1 MKKYE
6 INIFNDDFKEFI
18 GALNSFNVDYI
29 LIGGYS
35 VILHGYSRTTGD
47 LDIWVRK
54 TADNYYKISEAFNN
68 FGIPSDAI
76 GLNRFLNHNEYDVF
90 SFGRSP
96 VSIDIVTEIQ
106 GVEFENAF
114 NNIEKIEVQGIKIN
128 LLNFNDLI
136 STKKATGRFKDLDDL
151 DNLNRTNREE

>member
-1 MKKYE
+1 MRRYE

-18 GALNSFNVDYI
+18 SALNFYNVDYI

-54 TADNYYKISEAFNN
+54 TSENYEKISNAFNL

-90 SFGRSP
+90 TFGRSP

-106 GVEFENAF
+106 GVQFDDAF
-114 NNIEKIEVQGIKIN
+114 NKIEKIEIQGIIVN
-128 LLNFNDLI
+128 LIHINDLRQ
-136 STKKATGRFKDLDDL
+136 TKRATGRFKDLDDL
-151 DNLNRTNREE
+151 DNINQSI

>member
-1 MKKYE
+1 MRKYE
-6 INIFNDDFKEFI
+6 INIFNDDFKDFI
-18 GALNSFNVDYI
+18 CALNSHQVEYI

-54 TADNYYKISEAFNN
+54 SEENYLKITAAFDF

-76 GLNRFLNHNEYDVF
+76 GLNRFLNHNDYDVF

-114 NNIEKIEVQGIKIN
+114 NNIEKVEIQGIVVN
-128 LLNFNDLI
+128 LLHKNDLI
-136 STKKATGRFKDLDDL
+136 STKKATGRYKDLDDI
-151 DNLNRTNREE
+151 DNLSIDNC

>member
-6 INIFNDDFKEFI
+6 INLFNDDFKDFI
-18 GALNSFNVDYI
+18 QALNNQNVEYI

-47 LDIWVRK
+47 LDIWVNK
-54 TADNYYKISEAFNN
+54 TQSNYLKMEKAFSE
-68 FGIPSDAI
+68 FGIPADAV
-76 GLNRFLNHNEYDVF
+76 GLNRFLNHKEYDVF

-106 GVEFENAF
+106 GVEFEEAYKAF
-114 NNIEKIEVQGIKIN
+114 EKIEVQGIQVNLIHIN
-128 LLNFNDLI
+128 HLKQ
-136 STKKATGRFKDLDDL
+136 TKKATGRFKDLDDL
-151 DNLNRTNREE
+151 ENLE

>member
-1 MKKYE
+1 MRKYE
-6 INIFNDDFKEFI
+6 INLFNDDFKDFI
-18 GALNSFNVDYI
+18 NALNTFEVEYI

-47 LDIWVRK
+47 LDIWVNKTEVNYRK
-54 TADNYYKISEAFNN
+54 MEKAFNL

-76 GLNRFLNHNEYDVF
+76 GINRFLNHNDYDVF

-106 GVEFENAF
+106 GVEFEEAYKA
-114 NNIEKIEVQGIKIN
+114 IEKIDVQGLEVNLIHIN
-128 LLNFNDLI
+128 HLKQ
-136 STKKATGRFKDLDDL
+136 TKKATGRFKDLDDL
-151 DNLNRTNREE
+151 QNL

>member
-1 MKKYE
+1 MRKYE
-6 INIFNDDFKEFI
+6 INLFNDDFKDFI
-18 GALNSFNVDYI
+18 NALNTFEVEYI

-47 LDIWVRK
+47 LDIWVNKTEVNYRK
-54 TADNYYKISEAFNN
+54 MEKAFNL

-76 GLNRFLNHNEYDVF
+76 GINRFLNNNDYDVF

-106 GVEFENAF
+106 GVEFEEAYKA
-114 NNIEKIEVQGIKIN
+114 IEKIDVQGLEVNLIHIN
-128 LLNFNDLI
+128 HLKQ
-136 STKKATGRFKDLDDL
+136 TKKATGRFKDLDYL
-151 DNLNRTNREE
+151 ENL